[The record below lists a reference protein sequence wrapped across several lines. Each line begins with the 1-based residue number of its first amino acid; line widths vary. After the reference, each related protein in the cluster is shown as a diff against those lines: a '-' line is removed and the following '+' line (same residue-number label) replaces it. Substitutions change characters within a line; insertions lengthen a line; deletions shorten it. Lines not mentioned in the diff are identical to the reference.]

1 MTQTNRSPTL
11 RDQTDVQ
18 LRLALLVGVLDDDE
32 RRLIYDEIERRRSE
46 KWEAQQEA
54 SRKVE
59 RQQAVKALL
68 TSFSDMS
75 HAELLAWTHSLID
88 EENRAMAMELRARIE
103 ALENKLAEI
112 QYGELTPVADVEHPR
127 IGVE

>member
-1 MTQTNRSPTL
+1 MTQTSRSPTL
-11 RDQTDVQ
+11 RQQTDAQ
-18 LRLALLVGVLDDDE
+18 LRLALLVGVLDHDE

-46 KWEAQQEA
+46 KWEAQQDA

-59 RQQAVKALL
+59 RQQALEAVL

-75 HAELLAWTHSLID
+75 HAELLAWTQSLID
-88 EENRAMAMELRARIE
+88 EENRAMAKELRARIE

-112 QYGELTPVADVEHPR
+112 QDGELTPFADVEHQR
-127 IGVE
+127 VGVE